1 MTVCGNQAWVSQCSP
16 HRTPFRLHALTSR
29 WSTRSPTLSICCLL
43 ILTAPGKNIKV
54 LLSSCYI
61 GGKKQHC
68 PSPRAKALRITS
80 SSQASLRLRAEP
92 RALIF
97 LFLSAELRWPFT
109 LPFGPVSLSAS
120 KHNSSDARPSC
131 GACLTACV
139 GSDAEMVPALFMRA
153 SSVNDN
159 MGRRLCTQMCMW
171 RRGGARQW
179 SCVVQNLWFIIFSYS
194 IIMCLLAVNTLHEK
208 CFLMFLHIL
217 PTEGYYC

>member
-1 MTVCGNQAWVSQCSP
+1 MTVCGNQAWVSQCTS
-16 HRTPFRLHALTSR
+16 HAGRPFPCTHSHLGDRL
-29 WSTRSPTLSICCLL
+29 
-43 ILTAPGKNIKV
+43 V
-54 LLSSCYI
+54 LLRYRYVVYEYSQPRGNINVLLFRCYI
-61 GGKKQHC
+61 GWIKQHC
-68 PSPRAKALRITS
+68 PTPRAKALHITS

-97 LFLSAELRWPFT
+97 LFLSAELRWPFA

-120 KHNSSDARPSC
+120 KHNSSDAKPSC

-179 SCVVQNLWFIIFSYS
+179 SCVVQNLWFIIFSDT
-194 IIMCLLAVNTLHEK
+194 IVMCLLAVNALHEK
-208 CFLMFLHIL
+208 CF
-217 PTEGYYC
+217 